1 MVMFH
6 SYISLPKGHISFH
19 KRMMEKGCWYLTLF
33 DWRFDTWAAHGL
45 PMAAPRNVTKFADL
59 MSSPASASCAQKSGR
74 SEELSRGACHN
85 VNFGLS
91 RKSVLDGCC
100 MMLACREIHIAM
112 DALLGS
118 ALLGSTHETTKKG
131 PKKTALQS

>member
-45 PMAAPRNVTKFADL
+45 PMAASRNVTKFADL
-59 MSSPASASCAQKSGR
+59 MSSPASTSCAQKSGR

-91 RKSVLDGCC
+91 KKSVLDGCC
-100 MMLACREIHIAM
+100 MMLACREIT
-112 DALLGS
+112 LLWMHYWV
-118 ALLGSTHETTKKG
+118 LLY
-131 PKKTALQS
+131 